1 MWAVLKNKEC
11 PLHETRIFR
20 KPRKARLQGLILGG
34 IVMKK
39 MRSAIALTLATVM
52 SMLLLAGCGPKIEV
66 QQNGSPAGSEQ
77 ASDASQPA
85 DGTQT
90 EGTETAAADAQ
101 PAGTLEYAPG
111 TKLRMATGYNS
122 TKTGLSFDAET
133 AGSGITLVD
142 GVTYNAGDLKPTWVE
157 VGKEL
162 GIEFEDK
169 YQGNSASAEF
179 EYWKE
184 RLGDVDMVSGTAA
197 LLTENGEAG
206 SLINIADYLDQM
218 PNFKAYLDANPI
230 VRLSITGNTDT
241 GAIYFSPYFDGVN
254 DIERMPLM
262 RVDWVQKLLDGEG
275 EFTADASNT
284 LAAPVY
290 QPYMPTEGKVEVDVV
305 NAEGTA
311 AEKVT
316 KDYDTAGNIVAKM
329 NEAGSMDGVAAV
341 NMLRTYIDEA
351 YGGYYGTE
359 RSNLFVG
366 QNAAWDADELV
377 ALLRCVVANPQTL
390 NGTDSI
396 QGLFTREDNN
406 NQRRVDMFRFAGTLF
421 GVRGL
426 ESRQDYLYVGADG
439 TMHDARQEASTYEA
453 LERMHAMIEEGLVSK
468 AFIDKSDENSGTYLE
483 NDLGF
488 MHYDYNQTQ
497 TILNETKLQKDEGE
511 KYMAVMVPV
520 ARWYDGTSDDGVY
533 MHFTESWRSVK
544 TDGWGISK
552 AGVGDDT
559 NKLNAALSLI
569 DFAYSERGQ
578 ILMSYGPDAFIKTKA
593 DGSYETFDFNGK
605 QMPVIADGTK
615 EELWSLADG
624 NYTNYAR
631 YYLGSTLSFV
641 KNQAFEY
648 QCTTDIGQEGAGH
661 ISRAIALGVVKHPE
675 LAVAENSWYTSVPTV
690 LPTSSVENDKIS
702 GYTELTEKYSQ
713 QKDGDNILL
722 SLIINGYTDSNMSDA
737 QTTADYVANS
747 WNGKQYLGLKEG
759 AWQRDLTYFQSM
771 Q

>member
-1 MWAVLKNKEC
+1 
-11 PLHETRIFR
+11 
-20 KPRKARLQGLILGG
+20 
-34 IVMKK
+34 MKK

-66 QQNGSPAGSEQ
+66 QQNGSPAGSGSQ
-77 ASDASQPA
+77 ASSDAQPA
-85 DGTQT
+85 DSGAAQGT
-90 EGTETAAADAQ
+90 EGTEAAA
-101 PAGTLEYAPG
+101 PAGALEYAPG

-133 AGSGITLVD
+133 AGSGITLAD

-157 VGKEL
+157 VEKQL
-162 GIEFEDK
+162 GVEFEDK
-169 YQGNSASAEF
+169 YQGNGASDEF

-184 RLGDVDMVSGTAA
+184 RLADVDMVSGTAA

-206 SLINIADYLDQM
+206 SLVNIAEYLDQM
-218 PNFKAYLDANPI
+218 PNFKAYLEANPI
-230 VRLSITGNTDT
+230 VRLSITGNTST

-284 LAAPVY
+284 LAPAVY
-290 QPYMPTEGKVEVDVV
+290 EPYMPTSGTVEVDVV
-305 NAEGTA
+305 NADGTA

-316 KDYDTAGNIVAKM
+316 KNYDAAGNIVATM
-329 NEAGSMDGVAAV
+329 NEAGSLDGVAAV
-341 NMLRTYIDEA
+341 NMLRTYIDTA
-351 YGGYYGTE
+351 YDGYYGTQ
-359 RSNLFVG
+359 RSDLFVG

-390 NGTDSI
+390 NGTDSV

-439 TMHDARQEASTYEA
+439 AMHDARQEADTYKA
-453 LERMHAMIEEGLVSK
+453 MERMHAMVEEGLISK
-468 AFIDKSDENSGTYLE
+468 AFIDKSEENSGTYLE

-520 ARWYDGTSDDGVY
+520 ARWYDGTSEDGVY

-559 NKLNAALSLI
+559 NKLNAALALI
-569 DFAYSERGQ
+569 DFAYSEKGM
-578 ILMSYGPDAFIKTKA
+578 ILMSYGPDAFIKTNA

-605 QMPVIADGTK
+605 QMPVIADATK
-615 EELWSLADG
+615 EELWELADG
-624 NYTNYAR
+624 NYTNFAR

-675 LAVAENSWYTSVPTV
+675 LEVASNSWYTSVPTV
-690 LPTSSVENDKIS
+690 LPTSTVENDQIS
-702 GYTELTEKYSQ
+702 SYTELTEKFNQ

-722 SLIINGYTDSNMSDA
+722 SLIINGYTDSDMSDA
-737 QTTADYVANS
+737 ETSAAFVS
-747 WNGKQYLGLKEG
+747 GKWSGKQYLAIKES
-759 AWQRDLTYFQSM
+759 AWQNDLAYYQSM
-771 Q
+771 NQ